1 MGYFPSK
8 KEPEM
13 SDVYYF
19 KNKFDK
25 LLKENQE
32 AYQKQNLTELLELLK
47 KFALVCDE
55 EIENLKKKVRLVE

>member
-1 MGYFPSK
+1 
-8 KEPEM
+8 M

-25 LLKENQE
+25 LLKENEE

-47 KFALVCDE
+47 KFALTCDE
-55 EIENLKKKVRLVE
+55 EIEGLKKKVNLRD